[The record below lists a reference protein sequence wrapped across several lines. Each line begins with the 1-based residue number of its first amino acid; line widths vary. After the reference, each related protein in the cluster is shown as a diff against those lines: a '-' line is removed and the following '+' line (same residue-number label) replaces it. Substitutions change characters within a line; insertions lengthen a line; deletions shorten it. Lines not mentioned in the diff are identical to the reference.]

1 MADTTVPSSLV
12 KMAWAKDTWE
22 TGVFNAYFN
31 RFIGDNAYSV
41 IQRKTDL
48 KKGEGTSIR
57 IPLVYPLKGAGVWD
71 DNILEGNEEAMRFG
85 SFDVYLH
92 QIRQAVRLE
101 GRYEEQKTQINMRKE
116 AREQLSN
123 WLSTF
128 IDDSIFGILTGVKAK
143 YAEQD
148 TGYQFPVE
156 APTRV
161 LYAGTGVTAEG
172 SITTTDTFT
181 ANLIG
186 QAKRMATANRDTAIR
201 PIRVDG
207 RNTYVMVIDPYQAR
221 DLRNDPKWIA
231 AQQHANV
238 RGEKNPIFSGAM
250 GIYDGVV
257 IHEHNSVPRTATGA
271 SNIMVGHAL
280 FLGAQA
286 AEMAVGEMPLWETKA
301 FDYGNKQGFS
311 IGRFVGLKR
320 SVAKYDGTNNLD
332 YGCINVL
339 TSSIED

>member
-1 MADTTVPSSLV
+1 MDDANSLPC
-12 KMAWAKDTWE
+12 
-22 TGVFNAYFN
+22 
-31 RFIGDNAYSV
+31 
-41 IQRKTDL
+41 KTDL
-48 KKGEGTSIR
+48 NKGEGTSIR
-57 IPLVYPLKGAGVWD
+57 IPLVFPLSGSGVWD

-92 QIRQAVRLE
+92 QIRQAVRLA

-116 AREQLSN
+116 ARTQLAN

-128 IDDSIFGILTGVKAK
+128 IDDSIFGVLTGVKAK
-143 YAEQD
+143 YAVDD

-161 LYAGTGVTAEG
+161 LIAGGKSAESALTA
-172 SITTTDTFT
+172 TDTFN
-181 ANLIG
+181 ADMIG
-186 QAKRMATANRDTAIR
+186 IAKRMATADRERAIR

-207 RNTYVMVIDPYQAR
+207 RDTYVMVLDPYQAR
-221 DLRNDPKWIA
+221 DLRADPKWIA
-231 AQQHANV
+231 AQQHANI

-250 GIYDGVV
+250 GMYDGVV
-257 IHEHNSVPRTATGA
+257 IHEHNGVPRTETGA
-271 SNIMVGHAL
+271 SNAVVGHAL

-286 AEMAVGEMPLWETKA
+286 AVMAVGEMPLWETKS

-320 SVAKYDGTNNLD
+320 SVAKYDGEDEAATD
-332 YGCINVL
+332 FGCINVL
-339 TSSIED
+339 TASPVDSTAS